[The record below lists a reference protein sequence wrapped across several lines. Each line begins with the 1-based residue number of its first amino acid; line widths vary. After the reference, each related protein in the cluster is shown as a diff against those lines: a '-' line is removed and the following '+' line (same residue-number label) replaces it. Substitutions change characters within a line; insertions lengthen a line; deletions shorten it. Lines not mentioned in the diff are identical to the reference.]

1 MEHNDGFSKIAVL
14 IDADN
19 TQRSKLKA
27 VFDEISTHGRIVVK
41 KAYGDWKNPQLKHWE
56 DDIKQLAI
64 NPQQQHAYV
73 TGKNATDIALIIDAM
88 DLLYTGIYDAFVI
101 VSSDSDFTPLAIRL
115 RESGVYVLGVGE
127 EQTPVS
133 FRNSCDEFIFTKYL
147 VEAAAPEVS
156 ASAAAAPAEEPEAPA
171 GQAAPLPQPEAAP
184 VFAQPDDIHALLRLA
199 CDKYQNEDGFCNVA
213 SAGHYI
219 KRARPDFD
227 IRNYG
232 VSKLP
237 AFLEKY
243 PDQYEL
249 AKIKGKGKNKTPI
262 LAYRYL

>member
-41 KAYGDWKNPQLKHWE
+41 KAYGDWKSPQLKHWE

-147 VEAAAPEVS
+147 VEAAAP
-156 ASAAAAPAEEPEAPA
+156 AAADPVEETASHSAEPVIILPAEAEP
-171 GQAAPLPQPEAAP
+171 
-184 VFAQPDDIHALLRLA
+184 VIAQPDDIHALLKLA
-199 CDKYQNEDGFCNVA
+199 CEKYQNESGFCNVA

-232 VSKLP
+232 VTKLP

-243 PDQYEL
+243 PDRYEL
-249 AKIKGKGKNKTPI
+249 AKIRGKGKSKTPI
-262 LAYRYL
+262 LAYRYLS